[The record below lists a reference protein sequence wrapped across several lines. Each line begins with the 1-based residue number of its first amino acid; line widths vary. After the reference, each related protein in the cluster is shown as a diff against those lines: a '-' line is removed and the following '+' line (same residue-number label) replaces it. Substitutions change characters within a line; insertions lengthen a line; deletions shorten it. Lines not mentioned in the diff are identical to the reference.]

1 MTKTEKETLEIR
13 KILSELIG
21 EVTAKGL
28 FASYGLFHEKI
39 MFGLYQNNV
48 FYLKAEGD
56 LALFLESQGAAS
68 YLAKQAPSK
77 LNISSYY
84 RLPRKITSDKS
95 LYKQILEQSLR
106 QIKDQKRAE
115 ALAKKNRIKELPNL
129 SIKHERL
136 LEKVEIYDVVTF
148 QALGAKNAYIR
159 LKKKGI
165 TADIGIFWAFHAAL
179 ENKNVNL
186 ITVAEKQQLLVH
198 LNLALDEAGLRKIKQ
213 I

>member
-136 LEKVEIYDVVTF
+136 LEKVEI
-148 QALGAKNAYIR
+148 
-159 LKKKGI
+159 
-165 TADIGIFWAFHAAL
+165 
-179 ENKNVNL
+179 
-186 ITVAEKQQLLVH
+186 
-198 LNLALDEAGLRKIKQ
+198 
-213 I
+213 